1 MSATERCASATYRS
15 RDSWGPDGYSCPL
28 PLGAT
33 EVGNM
38 SSSSVGQVLPT
49 SAFSY
54 AVSLRARHPTCDLK
68 VLTEALRLEPAHSW
82 TAGEPRRS
90 QTGAPLG
97 GQHRYSYWSAM
108 LPAQLLGPSSMPLEQ
123 FLGQQLVQ
131 LTRHRDCFSKLQA
144 DGGEISPL
152 IELS

>member
-1 MSATERCASATYRS
+1 
-15 RDSWGPDGYSCPL
+15 
-28 PLGAT
+28 
-33 EVGNM
+33 M
-38 SSSSVGQVLPT
+38 SSSGVGQVLSA

-54 AVSLRARHPTCDLK
+54 SVSLRARHPTCNLK
-68 VLTEALRLEPAHSW
+68 VLTETLRLEPAHSW

-108 LPAQLLGPSSMPLEQ
+108 LPVQLVGPSSMPLEQ

-144 DGGEISPL
+144 DGGEISLL
-152 IELS
+152 IELSPVANASLTVSSGVARKLADLNVEIEFQFVGD